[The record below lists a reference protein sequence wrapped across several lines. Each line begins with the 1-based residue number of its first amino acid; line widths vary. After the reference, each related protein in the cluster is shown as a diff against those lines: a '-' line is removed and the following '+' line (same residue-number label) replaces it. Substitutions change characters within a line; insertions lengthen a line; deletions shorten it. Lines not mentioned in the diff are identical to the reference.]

1 MNLQQAAAKM
11 NQLGE
16 KGIPFFFMIDFLGKN
31 VMIQLLHEK
40 SKNAILFH
48 VNKYSNMH
56 IHDLNHEKKPVMD
69 LYPMPFKKYHTA
81 FKYVQSNLQQGN
93 SFLVN
98 LTFPTPI
105 KVNFTLEEI
114 FYASNAK
121 YRIYYPNKFV
131 CFSPETFVRIEYGKI
146 YSNPMKGTISANI
159 PDATT
164 KILTDQKELAEHTTI
179 VDLIRN
185 DLSIVAT
192 NVRVEKFRYVEK
204 LTTNRGPI
212 LQVSS
217 SISGTLPNNYTK
229 KIGSI
234 ISKLLPAGSI
244 SGAPK
249 PKTLEIIQN
258 AEGYNRGFYTG
269 ICGFFD
275 GQNLDSG
282 VMIRF
287 IENTKNGMI
296 FKSGGGITAFSEAQ
310 KEYDELIA
318 KVYLPFA

>member
-11 NQLGE
+11 DKLGV

-31 VMIQLLHEK
+31 VVIQLTDK
-40 SKNAILFH
+40 QSKKAILFH
-48 VNKYSNMH
+48 IGQYSNVENDAPKPSIKPKMKLSP
-56 IHDLNHEKKPVMD
+56 ISFEK
-69 LYPMPFKKYHTA
+69 YYSS

-105 KVNFTLEEI
+105 KVNYSLEEI
-114 FYASNAK
+114 FHASQAK
-121 YRIYYPNKFV
+121 YRVLSLNNFV
-131 CFSPETFVRIEYGKI
+131 CFSPETFVKIENGKI
-146 YSNPMKGTISANI
+146 YSKPMKGTISAAI
-159 PDATT
+159 PNA
-164 KILTDQKELAEHTTI
+164 KAMILADQKELAEHTTI

-185 DLSIVAT
+185 DLSIVAYK
-192 NVRVEKFRYVEK
+192 VQVEKFRYVEK
-204 LTTNRGPI
+204 ITTNRGSI

-217 SISGTLPNNYTK
+217 SISGTLPKNYTK

-249 PKTLEIIQN
+249 PKTLEIIKH
-258 AEGYNRGFYTG
+258 AEGYNRGYYTG

-275 GQNLDSG
+275 GTNLDSG

-287 IENTKNGMI
+287 IESTENGMI
-296 FKSGGGITAFSEAQ
+296 FKSGGGITAFSDAK
-310 KEYDELIA
+310 KEYEELIA